1 MPISRRILSE
11 EFPSVPLRFVE
22 NMLREKGNL
31 YAAYLVIELEEYQ
44 YLDNNDRRYTR
55 LKTARKPK
63 FGAPKDMYDDDV
75 PELLQEVEAARTYR
89 EKEKGGSN
97 IEICEMK
104 YPPYQIAYNSLIA
117 D

>member
-22 NMLREKGNL
+22 IMLREKGNL
-31 YAAYLVIELEEYQ
+31 YAAYLVIELGEYQ
-44 YLDNNDRRYTR
+44 YLDNNDRRYNR

-63 FGAPKDMYDDDV
+63 LSAPKDIYEDEV
-75 PELLQEVEAARTYR
+75 PELLDEVKAARTYR
-89 EKEKGGSN
+89 DKEQGGSN
-97 IEICEMK
+97 IEIC
-104 YPPYQIAYNSLIA
+104 QIKFLHYHITYDKFLA

>member
-1 MPISRRILSE
+1 MPVSRRILSE

-22 NMLREKGNL
+22 IMLREKGNL

-44 YLDNNDRRYTR
+44 YSDNNGRRYTR

-63 FGAPKDMYDDDV
+63 LGAPKDIYEDDV

-89 EKEKGGSN
+89 DKEQGGSN
-97 IEICEMK
+97 IEICQIK
-104 YPPYQIAYNSLIA
+104 YPPYQIAWLSTN
-117 D
+117 